1 MAPSGPSGSGKPGR
15 LIVVC
20 GPSGVGKSTLVG
32 RLRREEPRIVFS
44 VSATTRAPRPGERD
58 GADYRFTTKE
68 AFAEGIRRGD
78 FLEHADVYGNF
89 YGTPRRPIEEAV
101 AEGRFPLLEIDM
113 QGVRQIRSLGFPA
126 FCVFIAPPD
135 PASLEKRLTGRHT
148 ETPDQLARRLKHA
161 MGEIAQSG
169 LCDRTIVND
178 DVDRAYR
185 ELKETLETHVFS
197 V

>member
-1 MAPSGPSGSGKPGR
+1 M
-15 LIVVC
+15 VC

-101 AEGRFPLLEIDM
+101 AGGRFPLLEIDM

-178 DVDRAYR
+178 DVGSAATRLLD
-185 ELKETLETHVFS
+185 LLVGQH
-197 V
+197 